1 MYSVRDYGR
10 MIADDV
16 RMEAFDQALRQAI
29 GPESV
34 VVDIGAGTGIFTL
47 LACKYGARRV
57 YAIEPAPVLQV
68 AKESAHRNGFSDRV
82 EFFQARSEDI
92 SLPEHADVI
101 VSDLRGVLPLVG
113 YHLPSIIDARDRFL
127 APKGVLIPGKDVFQV
142 ALVELPKAYDRTVAP
157 FKSSPFGFDGAT
169 ELRFALNSWYP
180 ESAGPDQMLTA
191 PQICGEIDYTTVKS
205 LDFSH
210 RVTFTTS
217 RNGTAHGFSAWFDAY
232 LADGIMFSSGPGR
245 EDSVY
250 GMAFFPFLKPLT
262 LEEGDEVAIELEAKL
277 VGNDYIWRWTTERA
291 EQTMRQSSFLGNP
304 LSPAT
309 LQKRAPSHVSE
320 ANDLGKA
327 VHTALELMQGSRSNQ
342 EIAQTLVEQYPREF
356 RKTREALHLVG
367 KLAEKY
373 SR

>member
-10 MIADDV
+10 MIADDI
-16 RMEAFDQALRQAI
+16 RMEAFCRALRQAI
-29 GPESV
+29 GPDSV

-57 YAIEPAPVLQV
+57 YAIEPSPVLQI
-68 AKESAHRNGFSDRV
+68 AKESVKRNGFSDRV
-82 EFFQARSEDI
+82 EFLQIKSEEV
-92 SLPEHADVI
+92 SLPQPADVI

-127 APKGVLIPGKDVFQV
+127 AADGTLIPQRDVFQT
-142 ALVELPKAYDRTVAP
+142 ALVELPKAYQKTVAA
-157 FKSSPFGFDGAT
+157 FKDSPFGFDGQT
-169 ELRFALNSWYP
+169 ELKFALNNWYS
-180 ESAGPDQMLTA
+180 ETALPDQLLSA
-191 PQICGEIDYTTVKS
+191 ARACGEIDYRTVNS

-217 RNGTAHGFSAWFDAY
+217 RAGTAHGLSAWFDAH
-232 LADGIMFSSGPGR
+232 LADDIMFSSGPGR

-250 GMAFFPFLKPLT
+250 GMAFFPFLRPLT

-277 VGNDYIWRWTTERA
+277 VGNEYIWRWTTERA
-291 EQTMRQSSFLGNP
+291 GQTLRQSSFLGYP
-304 LSPAT
+304 LSPAA

-356 RKTREALHLVG
+356 QETREALHLVG

-373 SR
+373 SD